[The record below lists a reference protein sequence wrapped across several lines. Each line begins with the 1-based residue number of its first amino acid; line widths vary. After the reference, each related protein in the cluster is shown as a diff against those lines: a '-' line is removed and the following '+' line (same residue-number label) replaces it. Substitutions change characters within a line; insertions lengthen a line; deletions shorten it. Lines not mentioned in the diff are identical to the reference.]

1 MIRSESARIAK
12 LAWAAFP
19 HVTLDEFVIEAFHV
33 ALHDVEFKDAF
44 DATRECLREP
54 GRNFPPTQGQIIAA
68 VRSLK
73 NARKALPEMALGPDI
88 SKEEARSIVS
98 RVWASISPEK
108 KKVLGI

>member
-1 MIRSESARIAK
+1 MTRDESARIAK

-19 HVTLDEFVIEAFHV
+19 HCTLDEFAIEAFHV
-33 ALHDVEFKDAF
+33 ALNDVDFNDAF
-44 DATRECLREP
+44 DATRNALREP
-54 GRNFPPTQGQIIAA
+54 GQTFPPSPGQIRGGA
-68 VRSLK
+68 RSLK
-73 NARKALPEMALGPDI
+73 SARKAAPEMALGPDI